1 MDHWINQY
9 YSKEKERWITFDA
22 DGFYE
27 EGGMPLS
34 QYDMPQESF
43 DWAAEAYLA
52 TRSGKTDGRRFLY
65 ADRLGTCSL
74 PALIR
79 YLIYDFHALMNNEL
93 TYSFLPA
100 YLDGRLDRLT
110 EAELQKLDTL
120 AELLLEPD
128 KHFDQLCA
136 FWEREREF
144 RILNS
149 PLVEAYDHLSL

>member
-1 MDHWINQY
+1 
-9 YSKEKERWITFDA
+9 
-22 DGFYE
+22 
-27 EGGMPLS
+27 MPLS

-65 ADRLGTCSL
+65 ADRLGTRSL

-79 YLIYDFHALMNNEL
+79 YLVYDFHALMNNEL

-110 EAELQKLDTL
+110 EEELRKLDTL

-128 KHFDQLCA
+128 EHFDRLCA

-149 PLVEAYDHLSL
+149 PLVKIP